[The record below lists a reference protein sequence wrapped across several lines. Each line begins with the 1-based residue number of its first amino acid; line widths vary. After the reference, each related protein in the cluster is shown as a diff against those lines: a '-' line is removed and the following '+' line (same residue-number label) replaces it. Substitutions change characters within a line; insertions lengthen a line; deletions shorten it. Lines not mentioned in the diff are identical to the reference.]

1 MSWGTNQSKCCFLL
15 VNSTDEMSLNSS
27 GTIKFAREIQT
38 AEQKFD
44 VGIFGNTWNS
54 FRLVDKLHKP
64 VSCGVCSTC
73 LILQL
78 EGALTRRK
86 MPAFNLSSPV
96 AIPGAAF
103 SGKSYSEIQIA
114 LECYSFD
121 GNPTLTFK
129 FLWSVN
135 LLMETNAV
143 ALQRELSVA
152 V

>member
-1 MSWGTNQSKCCFLL
+1 MLDFLEILGTHFNKLTNYTNHFHLWFAQL
-15 VNSTDEMSLNSS
+15 VRT
-27 GTIKFAREIQT
+27 
-38 AEQKFD
+38 
-44 VGIFGNTWNS
+44 
-54 FRLVDKLHKP
+54 
-64 VSCGVCSTC
+64 
-73 LILQL
+73 ILQL
-78 EGALTRRK
+78 EGALTRLK

-135 LLMETNAV
+135 LLRWLFKGIYQLPCKFEIFW
-143 ALQRELSVA
+143 LFF
-152 V
+152 

>member
-1 MSWGTNQSKCCFLL
+1 
-15 VNSTDEMSLNSS
+15 
-27 GTIKFAREIQT
+27 
-38 AEQKFD
+38 
-44 VGIFGNTWNS
+44 
-54 FRLVDKLHKP
+54 
-64 VSCGVCSTC
+64 
-73 LILQL
+73 LQL

-86 MPAFNLSSPV
+86 MPAFNLSSLV

-103 SGKSYSEIQIA
+103 SGKSYSKIQIA

-143 ALQRELSVA
+143 ALKGIYQLPCKFEIFWLFFEPYLIMHWSTCVFGPETQLHLFCGK
-152 V
+152 VKKFC

>member
-1 MSWGTNQSKCCFLL
+1 
-15 VNSTDEMSLNSS
+15 
-27 GTIKFAREIQT
+27 
-38 AEQKFD
+38 
-44 VGIFGNTWNS
+44 
-54 FRLVDKLHKP
+54 
-64 VSCGVCSTC
+64 
-73 LILQL
+73 
-78 EGALTRRK
+78 

-114 LECYSFD
+114 LECYSFN

-129 FLWSVN
+129 LLWSVN

-143 ALQRELSVA
+143 ALQRDLSVA